1 MGKRSR
7 FHTWLR
13 KASDKALANEYERR
27 RRLDDGREMKRISCE
42 MGRRLNYGT
51 KRADGYA
58 VKIHAE
64 AERK

>member
-42 MGRRLNYGT
+42 MGRRRVERT
-51 KRADGYA
+51 VEKR
-58 VKIHAE
+58 
-64 AERK
+64 

>member
-13 KASDKALANEYERR
+13 KASDKALENEYERR

-42 MGRRLNYGT
+42 MGRRRVERGFDRIVE
-51 KRADGYA
+51 KR
-58 VKIHAE
+58 
-64 AERK
+64 

>member
-42 MGRRLNYGT
+42 MGRR
-51 KRADGYA
+51 R
-58 VKIHAE
+58 V
-64 AERK
+64 ERVQNRPDKFLI

>member
-13 KASDKALANEYERR
+13 KASDKALENEYERR

-42 MGRRLNYGT
+42 MGRRRVERT
-51 KRADGYA
+51 VEKR
-58 VKIHAE
+58 
-64 AERK
+64 